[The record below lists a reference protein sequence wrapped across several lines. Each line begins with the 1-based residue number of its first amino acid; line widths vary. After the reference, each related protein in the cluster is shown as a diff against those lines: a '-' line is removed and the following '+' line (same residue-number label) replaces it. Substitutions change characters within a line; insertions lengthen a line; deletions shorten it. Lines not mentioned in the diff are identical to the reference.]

1 MHGLLC
7 SLNQPFINMSYQ
19 TFTDQWETFLLKAGQ
34 YFNVM
39 ANYEFLLFII
49 GIQESGKGFGN
60 FSKQEKTD
68 LISLGICR
76 ILEIKGYMR
85 QSGNDPEGWPLFDTI
100 KNHQVMPPLQHNRM
114 MREGIMQYFET
125 NVFNQS

>member
-1 MHGLLC
+1 
-7 SLNQPFINMSYQ
+7 MSYQ

-60 FSKQEKTD
+60 FSKMARKSRQGRNPKTGASVKIPGSFVAKFKPGKD
-68 LISLGICR
+68 LKDAL
-76 ILEIKGYMR
+76 
-85 QSGNDPEGWPLFDTI
+85 N
-100 KNHQVMPPLQHNRM
+100 
-114 MREGIMQYFET
+114 
-125 NVFNQS
+125 